1 MKKETKNEKSMFS
14 KISHTKRWV
23 AIIIIA
29 ILGFFILSCINVMG
43 QNNNSSEKRLL
54 DTAKVE
60 LIDSPIDLNYVLPHD
75 SIRIEMVEEAKKYLA
90 KMTKGKADPKLAEY
104 LVDNALEH
112 NIDLC
117 FMMSQTKIETCFGTA
132 GVGRS
137 SSRRSLF
144 GVVKKRYSNYDDAID
159 DYCKLLKKSYLVKGR
174 TEKDLMRR
182 YVTGSGYRYASNPN
196 YERELSGTYKEI
208 TRSTNLTS
216 LQAKYNY
223 HYKEYLASLKEAEIS
238 QDSVSVEFTT

>member
-14 KISHTKRWV
+14 KISQTKRWV
-23 AIIIIA
+23 AIIIA
-29 ILGFFILSCINVMG
+29 VVLGFFILSCTNVMG
-43 QNNNSSEKRLL
+43 QNNTSERKLF
-54 DTAKVE
+54 DTTQIE
-60 LIDSPIDLNYVLPHD
+60 LIDSPIEMNYVLPHD
-75 SIRIEMVEEAKKYLA
+75 SIRIEMVEEAKRYLA
-90 KMTKGKADPKLAEY
+90 KATKGKADPKLAEY

-144 GVVKKRYSNYDDAID
+144 GVIKKKYPNYDVAID

-208 TRSTNLTS
+208 IRSTNLTN

-223 HYKEYLASLKEAEIS
+223 HYKEYLASLEQTETNS
-238 QDSVSVEFTT
+238 DSVSVESMT

>member
-14 KISHTKRWV
+14 KISQTKRWV
-23 AIIIIA
+23 AIIIA
-29 ILGFFILSCINVMG
+29 VVLGFFILSCTNVMG
-43 QNNNSSEKRLL
+43 QNNNADRKLF
-54 DTAKVE
+54 DTTQIE
-60 LIDSPIDLNYVLPHD
+60 LIDSPIEMNYVLPHD

-90 KMTKGKADPKLAEY
+90 KATKGKADPKLAEY

-144 GVVKKRYSNYDDAID
+144 GVVKKKYPNYDDAID

-208 TRSTNLTS
+208 TRSTNLTN

-223 HYKEYLASLKEAEIS
+223 HYKEYLASLEQTETNS
-238 QDSVSVEFTT
+238 DSVSVESMT

>member
-14 KISHTKRWV
+14 KISQTKRWV
-23 AIIIIA
+23 AIIIA
-29 ILGFFILSCINVMG
+29 VVLGFFILSCINVMG
-43 QNNNSSEKRLL
+43 QNNNTDRKLF
-54 DTAKVE
+54 DTTQIE
-60 LIDSPIDLNYVLPHD
+60 LIDSPIEMNYVLPHD

-90 KMTKGKADPKLAEY
+90 KATKGKADPKLAEY

-144 GVVKKRYSNYDDAID
+144 GVVKKKYPNYDDAID

-208 TRSTNLTS
+208 TRSTNLTN

-223 HYKEYLASLKEAEIS
+223 HYKEYLASLEQTETNL
-238 QDSVSVEFTT
+238 DSVSVESMT

>member
-14 KISHTKRWV
+14 KISQTKRWV
-23 AIIIIA
+23 AIIIA
-29 ILGFFILSCINVMG
+29 VVLGFFILSCTNVMG
-43 QNNNSSEKRLL
+43 QNNNMDKKLF
-54 DTAKVE
+54 DTTQIE
-60 LIDSPIDLNYVLPHD
+60 LIDSPIEMNYVLPHD

-90 KMTKGKADPKLAEY
+90 KATKGKADPNLAEY

-112 NIDLC
+112 DIDLC

-144 GVVKKRYSNYDDAID
+144 GVIKKKYPNYDDAID

-208 TRSTNLTS
+208 TRSTNLS
-216 LQAKYNY
+216 NLQAKYNY
-223 HYKEYLASLKEAEIS
+223 HYKEYLASLEQTETNS
-238 QDSVSVEFTT
+238 DSVSVESMT

>member
-14 KISHTKRWV
+14 KISQTKRWV
-23 AIIIIA
+23 AIIIA
-29 ILGFFILSCINVMG
+29 VVLGFFILSCTNVMG
-43 QNNNSSEKRLL
+43 QNNNTDRKLF
-54 DTAKVE
+54 DTTQIE
-60 LIDSPIDLNYVLPHD
+60 LIDSPIEMNYVLPHD

-90 KMTKGKADPKLAEY
+90 KATKGKADPKLAEY

-144 GVVKKRYSNYDDAID
+144 GVVKKKYPNYDDAID

-208 TRSTNLTS
+208 TRSTNLTN

-223 HYKEYLASLKEAEIS
+223 HYKEYLASLEQTETNL
-238 QDSVSVEFTT
+238 DSVSVESMT

>member
-14 KISHTKRWV
+14 KISQTKRWI
-23 AIIIIA
+23 AIIIAVVI
-29 ILGFFILSCINVMG
+29 GFFILSCTNVMG
-43 QNNNSSEKRLL
+43 QNNSSEQKFI
-54 DTAKVE
+54 DTTRIE
-60 LIDSPIDLNYVLPHD
+60 LIDSPIDNFILPHD
-75 SIRIEMVEEAKKYLA
+75 SIRIEMIGEVNKYL
-90 KMTKGKADPKLAEY
+90 TKSTRGKADPKLAEY

-132 GVGRS
+132 GVGRT

-144 GVVKKRYSNYDDAID
+144 GVIKKKYPNYDDAID

-174 TEKDLMRR
+174 TEKDLMRK

-208 TRSTNLTS
+208 SRSTNLTN

-223 HYKEYLASLKEAEIS
+223 HYKEYLASLDSSETDI
-238 QDSVSVEFTT
+238 DSVFVAPTT